1 MIKLNVIE
9 LLNKQEISKYK
20 LYNKLNTIRS
30 IKRRAFNELY

>member
-9 LLNKQEISKYK
+9 LLKKQEVSKYK

-30 IKRRAFNELY
+30 TKRRATNELY